1 MENDLTMHL
10 AQRQLLL
17 TSDEADLAQLK
28 RHDRELL
35 AAMEQGLLT
44 APLALE
50 EVSDEAIFEALAE
63 DFEGTVLMLEARA
76 RLWPGELLRIQNCL
90 IGNEAGET
98 AAWWLAAHYPAL
110 PCPSGF
116 PEPWV
121 SQSWAARALRR
132 RGQEEALPEPWRIW
146 AKAMAGEG
154 EVQPAAE
161 ALWALSEGRD
171 WEPWLAP
178 LIAVADNK
186 PAVMLINWLMAR
198 VDDQVIIKM
207 MGLSGQSRFLPW
219 LASMQQNAELAN
231 TATRELQ
238 WLTGGQESHYD
249 GRQCWGREI
258 SEEIWPQLFRSVPLG
273 FRGRLWHWCGDRVEG
288 AANSLQGGRW
298 CAGN

>member
-10 AQRQLLL
+10 AQRQMLL

-44 APLALE
+44 APLTLE
-50 EVSDEAIFEALAE
+50 EVSDEVILEALAE

-90 IGNEAGET
+90 IENVAGG

-116 PEPWV
+116 PEQWIG
-121 SQSWAARALRR
+121 QSWAARALRR
-132 RGQEEALPEPWRIW
+132 RGQEDALPDPWRIW
-146 AKAMAGEG
+146 AKAMAGGG
-154 EVQPAAE
+154 EVQSAAE
-161 ALWALSEGRD
+161 ALWALSEGKG

-186 PAVMLINWLMAR
+186 AAMLINWLMAR
-198 VDDQVIIKM
+198 VDDPVIIKM

-219 LASMQQNAELAN
+219 LVSVQQNADP
-231 TATRELQ
+231 Q
-238 WLTGGQESHYD
+238 P
-249 GRQCWGREI
+249 GRSSG
-258 SEEIWPQLFRSVPLG
+258 
-273 FRGRLWHWCGDRVEG
+273 
-288 AANSLQGGRW
+288 
-298 CAGN
+298 